1 MDNKICNTTP
11 TVCWTYVNGR
21 HLGDKPLRRENI
33 VSSVSFEP
41 GIGSTIRLDD
51 KENLEWW
58 MEIHLTKAQLEEMLK
73 GIA

>member
-1 MDNKICNTTP
+1 MGEEGDLIVDNKI
-11 TVCWTYVNGR
+11 YVNGR